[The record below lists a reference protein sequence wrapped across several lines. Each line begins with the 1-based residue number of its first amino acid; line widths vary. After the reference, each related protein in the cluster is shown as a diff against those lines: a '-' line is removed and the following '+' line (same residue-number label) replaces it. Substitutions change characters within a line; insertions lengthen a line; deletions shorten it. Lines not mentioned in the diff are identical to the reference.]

1 MGRIRGAKRLDLVVN
16 LARRRREEA
25 DQYLRESA
33 DRVSQAEKGL
43 VQLEEYLQEYMD
55 ASRLKQGENLTA
67 LQLQMPTAFIGRLR
81 SSVSQQKQV
90 VDEFRQQH
98 LKIEEW
104 WRKLYAREKAIIKL
118 QNKLRDQESIAEEKV
133 LQKQIDE
140 LWQNR
145 PVNHI

>member
-1 MGRIRGAKRLDLVVN
+1 
-16 LARRRREEA
+16 
-25 DQYLRESA
+25 
-33 DRVSQAEKGL
+33 
-43 VQLEEYLQEYMD
+43 MD

-81 SSVSQQKQV
+81 SSVSQQKQI